1 MLQLAKPIF
10 PKGKGAELNVFSAY
24 RTHTDS
30 LKNTILHLTAADFY
44 QVWVNGNFVAFG
56 PARTAKGYARIDEIN
71 LDSYDDPAG
80 NEIVIAVVSYNCCSL
95 STVHTRGF
103 FVAEITR
110 QNEVIAYT
118 GHDFECFLPSCKVQK
133 TNRYSSQR
141 HFCEM
146 WDLKSGKG
154 LTDEAERAELEV
166 LELDVTWI
174 ERRAP
179 YPYYEDILC
188 NGASCTGTLRFDP
201 MRPYREKFLSFVP
214 TAEWG
219 RFEQDELPENPF
231 LWIHRRRQTVTATNV
246 SLPLTLKKDEY
257 AIFDLSRIETG
268 FIRFAA
274 TALENA
280 DVVIGFSEDC
290 SPTYFERT
298 DMNACNA
305 MEYLLSAGKHDCMT
319 FEPYV
324 MRYLMVAVKEGAVRI
339 ETLGVK
345 TFMHEITSTN
355 IPTLADTT
363 LQTVYE
369 AAVRTFA
376 HNAVDIFMDC
386 PSRERAGW
394 LCDSYF
400 TAKTEY
406 ALFGNSK
413 VEDAFLENFILYR
426 NEGEYP
432 EGVLPMCYPSEPHAN
447 GKFIPQWTMWYI
459 LEVEDYLNRR
469 SPSLDREAFRPT
481 IEGLLRFYERHENED
496 GLLERLPS
504 WNFVEWSRANDWTQD
519 VSYPTNFLYAQVLE
533 CVYRIYGDETYLE
546 KSHRVKRT
554 AVEQSFNG
562 KVFLDH
568 AIRNEDGVLVRQDD
582 CSEAGQYYAI
592 LFGGI
597 DLSDERYAE
606 LRRLALTV
614 FGAKR
619 TEEHP
624 EIAEINAFIGAYLR
638 LEVLLKLEEYDLVL
652 QNVKDFFG
660 GMGNGTGTLWEYRE
674 RRHGSQDHG
683 FASYALVAIQ
693 KALQATDQL

>member
-10 PKGKGAELNVFSAY
+10 PKGKAWELNQLSSYRAY
-24 RTHTDS
+24 VDS
-30 LKNTILHLTAADFY
+30 LQNAVLRLTAVDFY
-44 QVWVNGNFVAFG
+44 QVWVNGQFVAFG
-56 PARTAKGYARIDEIN
+56 PARTAKGYARIDEIS
-71 LDSYDDPAG
+71 LDPCHNSAG
-80 NEIVIAVVSYNCCSL
+80 NEIVIAVVSYHCSSL
-95 STVHTRGF
+95 STVKSHGF
-103 FVAEITR
+103 LAAEITR
-110 QNEVIAYT
+110 KNEVIAYT
-118 GHDFECFLPSCKVQK
+118 GRDFECFLPPYKVQK
-133 TNRYSSQR
+133 TDRYSSQR

-146 WDLKSGKG
+146 WNLQSGKG
-154 LTDEAERAELEV
+154 LTEESDRTELEV
-166 LELDVTWI
+166 LDIDVKWI

-188 NGASCTGTLRFDP
+188 KGASCKGTLRFDP
-201 MRPYREKFLSFVP
+201 MRPYREKFLTVFP
-214 TAEWG
+214 AAHWG
-219 RFEQDELPENPF
+219 TFEKSELPENPF
-231 LWIHRRRQTVTATNV
+231 IWIHRRRQTVTDTNV
-246 SLPLTLKKDEY
+246 SLPLSLKKDEY

-268 FIRFAA
+268 FIKFSA
-274 TALENA
+274 TALEKSN
-280 DVVIGFSEDC
+280 VVIGFCEDC

-298 DMNACNA
+298 DMSACNA
-305 MEYLLSAGKHDCMT
+305 MEYLLDAGKHDCMS

-324 MRYLMVAVKEGAVRI
+324 MRYLMVCVKEGAI
-339 ETLGVK
+339 CFEGLGIK
-345 TFMHEITSTN
+345 TFMHELSTAY
-355 IPTLADTT
+355 IPALADTT
-363 LQTVYE
+363 LQTVYD
-369 AAVRTFA
+369 AAARTFA
-376 HNAVDIFMDC
+376 HNAVDVFMDC

-406 ALFGNSK
+406 ALFGNSM
-413 VEDAFLENFILYR
+413 VEDAFLENFVLYR

-432 EGVLPMCYPSEPHAN
+432 EGVLPMCFPSDSMDD
-447 GKFIPQWTMWYI
+447 GRFIPQWTMWYI

-469 SPSLDREAFRPT
+469 APALDREAFRPS
-481 IEGLLRFYERHENED
+481 IEALLRFYERYENED
-496 GLLERLPS
+496 GLLECLPS

-533 CVYRIYGDETYLE
+533 CVYRIYGDEKHLK
-546 KSHRVKRT
+546 KSRRVRRT

-562 KVFLDH
+562 KLFLDH
-568 AIRNEDGVLVRQDD
+568 AIRSKDGKLIRQDD
-582 CSEAGQYYAI
+582 CSEACQYYAI

-597 DLSDERYAE
+597 DFTDVRYSE
-606 LRRLALTV
+606 LRRLVLTV

-624 EIAEINAFIGAYLR
+624 EIAELNAFIGAYLR

-660 GMGNGTGTLWEYRE
+660 GMGNQTGTLWEYRE

-693 KALQATDQL
+693 KALQKI